1 MNDRQMN
8 KLCGALDRAVARASE
23 LLQDYETAG
32 KFGRATIAIKLM
44 SLKSEIHALESKIQ
58 HGGGTIGSYSS
69 NVEGWLRS

>member
-1 MNDRQMN
+1 MNQRQMD
-8 KLCGALDRAVARASE
+8 KLSGALNRAVTRASG
-23 LLQDYETAG
+23 LLQDYENAG
-32 KFGRATIAIKLM
+32 RIGRAAIALKLM